1 MITTRQRMPKLRQK
15 IEILI
20 ENGMSLVVLDLKLLG
35 AIIFDKEYYI
45 AKKKNQSDS
54 RVNQISTLGGA

>member
-1 MITTRQRMPKLRQK
+1 MPKLRQK